1 MLKKIFTQHKYAPVF
16 ALAAIAILISICTRL
31 FFTIS
36 MWNDLQ
42 ISFSQLAGVFFIG
55 LLYDIVV
62 SSFIIIPFMLQITFT
77 NNFIYTKK
85 GRIITAA
92 FFLIL
97 LSLLLFTNIIPSDFN
112 GDLHKAII
120 YYIIFRFMVF
130 AFLYTMGH
138 PFIFKWRGAVLKIF
152 TFIAIFLLLFNAVS
166 EFFFWKEFGARYN
179 FIAVDYLVYT
189 NEVVGN
195 IKESYPISTIIS
207 ILFLIAAIIFVLV
220 RKAITR
226 SVYIPFVFIKRCITT
241 LLLFVIPVIGILFV
255 NPQWKNF
262 SKNNYANEL
271 AGNGMYDFVQ
281 AYKNNELDFYK
292 YYATLPDSTAFNIM
306 RAQLSSPNAVF
317 TSNDPFS
324 LERQITYPEAEK
336 KMNVIMISVESLS
349 GSFMKAFGNKD
360 NITPQLDSLA
370 NEGIFFTNLYAS
382 GTRTVRGLEALSL
395 GIPPSPG
402 QSIVK
407 RPDNGGLF
415 SLGAVFKSK
424 GYITQFIYG
433 GYGYFDNM
441 NTFFSNNDYDVIDRT
456 AIAEKDIHYA
466 NIWGVADEDLFTL
479 ALNTMDDN
487 YKKGKPFFSQVMTV
501 SNHRPY
507 TYPEGRIDIPPSTQS
522 RDGAV
527 KYTDFAIGDFIKRAA
542 SKPWFDNTLFV
553 IVADHCAASSGSAA
567 LPVTGYHI
575 PMIIYSPKNISPKK
589 EERLVSQ
596 IDIAPTILG
605 MLNFNYKS
613 KFFGQDIS
621 HASIK
626 NQRAFISTYQGL
638 GFITN
643 GQLIVQSP
651 LKKVKSYQPDFTTGN
666 ATDIANTD
674 SLVQQAIAY
683 YQTASWLIKNKKYD
697 SKSLFSGR

>member
-1 MLKKIFTQHKYAPVF
+1 MLKRIFTQHKYAPVF
-16 ALAAIAILISICTRL
+16 LLAAIAILISVCTRL
-31 FFTIS
+31 FFMTS
-36 MWNDLQ
+36 MWNELQ
-42 ISFSQLAGVFFIG
+42 ISASQIWGVFFIG
-55 LLYDIVV
+55 LLYDIIV
-62 SSFIIIPFMLQITFT
+62 SSFIIIPFILQITFT
-77 NNFIYTKK
+77 NNFIYTNK

-92 FFLIL
+92 FFIGL
-97 LSLLLFTNIIPSDFN
+97 LSLLFFTNIFPADFN
-112 GDLHKAII
+112 GDLYKAVI
-120 YYIIFRFMVF
+120 YYIIFRFLAF
-130 AFLYTMGH
+130 AFLYTMGQS
-138 PFIFKWRGAVLKIF
+138 FRYKWRSAVLKIF
-152 TFIAIFLLLFNAVS
+152 SFIVIFLLLFNAVS
-166 EFFFWKEFGARYN
+166 EYFFWKEFGARYN

-189 NEVVGN
+189 NEVIGN
-195 IKESYPISTIIS
+195 IKESYPISTILS
-207 ILFLIAAIIFVLV
+207 IIFLLATILYVLA
-220 RKAITR
+220 RKAITK
-226 SVYIPFVFIKRCITT
+226 SVYIPFRFIKRCILALS
-241 LLLFVIPVIGILFV
+241 LLIIPAIGVFIV

-271 AGNGMYDFVQ
+271 AGNGIYDFVQ
-281 AYKNNELDFYK
+281 AYKSNELDFYK

-306 RAQLSSPNAVF
+306 RTQLSTPNAVF
-317 TSNDPFS
+317 TSNDLFN

-456 AIAEKDIHYA
+456 AIAAKDIHYA

-507 TYPEGRIDIPPSTQS
+507 TYPDGRIDIPPSTQS

-542 SKPWFDNTLFV
+542 SKPWFNNTMFV

-575 PMIIYSPKNISPKK
+575 PMIIYSPKNILPKK

-621 HASIK
+621 HASAE
-626 NQRAFISTYQGL
+626 NQKAFISTYQGL

-651 LKKVKSYQPDFTTGN
+651 LKKIKSYQPDFITGN
-666 ATDIANTD
+666 ATDITNTD
-674 SLVQQAIAY
+674 SLVQKAIAY

-697 SKSLFSGR
+697 SKSLFSDR

>member
-1 MLKKIFTQHKYAPVF
+1 MLKKIFTQHKYAPIFV
-16 ALAAIAILISICTRL
+16 LAAVAILISICTRL

-36 MWNDLQ
+36 MWSELQ
-42 ISFSQLAGVFFIG
+42 ISFSQLAGEFFIG
-55 LLYDIVV
+55 LLYDIIV
-62 SSFIIIPFMLQITFT
+62 SSFIIIPFILQITFT
-77 NNFIYTKK
+77 NNYIYTKT
-85 GRIITAA
+85 GRLFTAA
-92 FFLIL
+92 FFLIV

-112 GDLHKAII
+112 GDLHKGII
-120 YYIIFRFMVF
+120 YYIIFRFLAF
-130 AFLYTMGH
+130 AFLYTMGY
-138 PFIFKWRGAVLKIF
+138 PFIFKWRAAILKIF
-152 TFIAIFLLLFNAVS
+152 SFVVIFSLLFNAVS

-207 ILFLIAAIIFVLV
+207 ILFLIATIVFVLV
-220 RKAITR
+220 RKGITK
-226 SVYIPFVFIKRCITT
+226 SVHIPLAFIKRCVVA
-241 LLLFVIPVIGILFV
+241 LLLFIIPVAGIFLV

-271 AGNGMYDFVQ
+271 AGNGIYDFVQ

-292 YYATLPDSTAFNIM
+292 YYATLPDSTAFEIM
-306 RAQLSSPNAVF
+306 RKELSTPNATF
-317 TSNDPFS
+317 TSTDLFN

-336 KMNVIMISVESLS
+336 KMNVVMISVESLS

-395 GIPPSPG
+395 AIPPSPG

-415 SLGAVFKSK
+415 SLGSVFKSK

-441 NTFFSNNDYDVIDRT
+441 NTFFSKNDYDVIDRT

-466 NIWGVADEDLFTL
+466 NIWGVADEDLFML

-507 TYPEGRIDIPPSTQS
+507 TYPDGRIDIPPSTQS
-522 RDGAV
+522 RNGAV
-527 KYTDFAIGDFIKRAA
+527 KYTDYAIADFLKRAA
-542 SKPWFDNTLFV
+542 DKPWFNNTLFV

-575 PMIIYSPKNISPKK
+575 PMIIYSPKNIQPKK

-596 IDIAPTILG
+596 IDIAPTLLG

-613 KFFGQDIS
+613 KFFGQDLS
-621 HASIK
+621 HTSSDK
-626 NQRAFISTYQGL
+626 QQAFISTYQGL

-643 GQLIVQSP
+643 GQLIVQTP
-651 LKKVKSYQPDFTTGN
+651 LKKLKSYLPDFNTGL
-666 ATDIANTD
+666 ASDIANTD
-674 SLVQQAIAY
+674 SLVNKAIAY
-683 YQTASWLIKNKKYD
+683 YQTSSWLIKNKKYD
-697 SKSLFSGR
+697 SKSLFPDK